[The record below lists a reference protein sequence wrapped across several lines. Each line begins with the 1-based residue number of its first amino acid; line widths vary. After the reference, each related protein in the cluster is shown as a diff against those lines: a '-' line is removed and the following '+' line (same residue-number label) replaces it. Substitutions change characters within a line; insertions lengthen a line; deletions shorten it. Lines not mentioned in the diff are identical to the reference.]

1 MSFIIRDK
9 EGQEP
14 LLALVVDD
22 DADINRLL
30 QVRLRGAGFE
40 VRSALDGEAALEEI
54 ESEQPDLI
62 LLDVSMPGIGG
73 LEVLSWIREKELD
86 IAVIM
91 TTAFGS
97 EVVAIDALRQGA
109 DDYLRKPFETAEFR
123 AVVDRTTSRLVLRRQ
138 NERLREQLDAELRR
152 ASIIQTQLLPSKEPE
167 LEGYEIAMACVPAH
181 VVGGDFYDWRKR
193 DDGVLALALGD
204 VMGKGMPAALL
215 MATVRAALRPTIA
228 INDPARAITL
238 VSEAIEEDLARTES
252 FVTLVLLTLDPRSH
266 RVEYVD
272 AGHGLG
278 IIRRRDGSFESLQR
292 SGLPIGIFS
301 SARYILHKTM
311 LHEGDSILLY
321 SDGLQDCLG
330 NEQEALERVQEALGR
345 QSTSAQETVGA
356 LVHAAKETEPLVDD
370 VTMVLIRRMS
380 EVAP

>member
-1 MSFIIRDK
+1 MSFRIRDN
-9 EGQEP
+9 EGQEQ

-54 ESEQPDLI
+54 ENEQPDLM

-73 LEVLSWIREKELD
+73 LDVLSWIRDKQLD

-152 ASIIQTQLLPSKEPE
+152 ASVIQTQLLPSREPE
-167 LEGYEIAMACVPAH
+167 LAGYDIATACVPAR

-193 DDGVLALALGD
+193 DDEVLALALGD

-228 INDPARAITL
+228 HNDPAHAADL
-238 VSEAIEEDLARTES
+238 VSAAIEEDLDRTES
-252 FVTLVLLTLDPRSH
+252 FVTLVLLTLDPGHH
-266 RVEYVD
+266 RVDYVD

-278 IIRRRDGSFESLQR
+278 IIRRRDGSFEDLQP
-292 SGLPIGIFS
+292 SGLPIGIINS
-301 SARYILHKTM
+301 SRYIQHTFM
-311 LHEGDSILLY
+311 LEEGDSLLLY

-330 NEQEALERVQEALGR
+330 SEKEVEERLQDVLGR
-345 QSTSAQETVGA
+345 QLSAQETVST
-356 LVHAAKETEPLVDD
+356 LVNAARETEPLVDD
-370 VTMVLIRRMS
+370 VTLVLIKRVS
-380 EVAP
+380 EGTP